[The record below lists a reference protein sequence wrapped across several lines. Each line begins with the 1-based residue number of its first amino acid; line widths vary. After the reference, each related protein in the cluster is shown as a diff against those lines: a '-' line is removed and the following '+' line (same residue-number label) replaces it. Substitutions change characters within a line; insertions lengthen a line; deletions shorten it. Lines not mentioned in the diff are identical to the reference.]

1 MKYRISLLAL
11 GAVLLSLACCVSGE
25 CGDADMPS
33 VPVIRLP
40 MTSVS
45 VQSDEQQ
52 VVTTLPADTLWV
64 VESTRQLLV
73 LSSPVGLVSIT
84 SDTGPMKIM
93 AKFADGDGGV
103 ELRTYGGPYLYFV
116 QAVGKGQT
124 EILIVPVGVSSEAEI
139 TRQMLT
145 VAGPRPPPDDDK
157 VDPVPPIPPKPT
169 AEHVRLVVIEDT
181 LNRSP
186 ETAILLNQLVGW
198 TAFLD
203 SGNEYRLYDQT
214 TGEAKGK
221 QAKIDAGTTPLPAMV
236 IYDKSSG
243 AILKVGAL
251 SPTIDELRATI
262 GGLTGG

>member
-1 MKYRISLLAL
+1 MKYKVLLLAL
-11 GAVLLSLACCVSGE
+11 GATLLSLACCVSGE
-25 CGDADMPS
+25 CSDDDMPQ
-33 VPVIRLP
+33 VAGIRLP

-64 VESTRQLLV
+64 VESTRVLLV

-84 SDTGPMKIM
+84 SDSGPMKVM
-93 AKFADGDGGV
+93 AKFADGSDTI
-103 ELRTYGGPYLYFV
+103 ELRTFDAPYLYFV
-116 QAVGKGQT
+116 QAVGKGKT

-145 VAGPRPPPDDDK
+145 VSGARPPPDDK
-157 VDPVPPIPPKPT
+157 TDPVPPTPV
-169 AEHVRLVVIEDT
+169 ASHVRLVIVEDT

-203 SGNEYRLYDQT
+203 DGNEYRLYDQT
-214 TGEAKGK
+214 TGEATGK

-236 IYDKSSG
+236 IYDKATG
-243 AILKVGAL
+243 AILKVGSL